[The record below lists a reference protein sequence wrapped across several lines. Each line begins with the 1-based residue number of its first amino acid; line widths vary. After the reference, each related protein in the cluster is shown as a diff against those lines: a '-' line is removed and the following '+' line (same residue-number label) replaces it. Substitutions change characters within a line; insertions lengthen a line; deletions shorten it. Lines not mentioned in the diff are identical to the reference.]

1 MQLDAG
7 HDPERKVV
15 IAAGGTAGHV
25 KPALAIADALRAK
38 GARVSF
44 IGTGAG
50 SGHGLVVDQGYE
62 EDVVPMR
69 GFARS
74 LSMSNVRTVGL
85 TLAAIPRAMR
95 ILRAR
100 RADVVVGGG
109 GYMAGPVAVAARLLR
124 IPLLLTEAD
133 SHLGLANRLAAPFAR
148 RVALAF
154 PVLGRGG
161 EKYVVTGRP
170 IDVAVAQADRAAARS
185 EMGIAPDELC
195 VLVTGGSQGA
205 RTLNTAIAT
214 AYGTR
219 PPFTLIHIAGAKQVD
234 DVRTLLGAEPDPAR
248 YRLMGF
254 TDRFHQTVAA
264 ADLVVSRS
272 GGTIFEIAAIGR
284 PSILVPYP
292 HATADHQTKNAMW
305 LVDAGAAEMIP
316 DHECSP
322 ERLRE
327 AIDRLLADPEHRA
340 RMSYAARSVARPD
353 AADRIVE
360 MIEQM
365 AGA

>member
-25 KPALAIADALRAK
+25 KPALAIADALRVR

-50 SGHGLVVDQGYE
+50 SGHGLVLDQGYE

-74 LSMSNVRTVGL
+74 LSPSNLRTIGL

-100 RADVVVGGG
+100 QADAVVGGG
-109 GYMAGPVAVAARLLR
+109 GYMAGPVAIAARLLG

-133 SHLGLANRLAAPFAR
+133 SHLGLANRLAAPYAR

-154 PVLGRGG
+154 PVVGRVG

-170 IDVAVAQADRAAARS
+170 IDHEVANADRAAARV
-185 EMGIAPDELC
+185 ELGIASDEPC

-205 RTLNTAIAT
+205 RTLNTAIVT
-214 AYGTR
+214 AYGTN
-219 PPFTLIHIAGAKQVD
+219 PPFTLIHIAGGKQVD
-234 DVRTLLGAEPDPAR
+234 DVRALLGAEPDPEH

-254 TDRFHQTVAA
+254 TDRFHQAVAA

-272 GGTIFEIAAIGR
+272 GGTVFELAAIGR

-305 LVDAGAAEMIP
+305 LVEAGAAEMIP
-316 DHECSP
+316 DHECTP
-322 ERLRE
+322 ERLRD
-327 AIDRLLADPEHRA
+327 AIDRLMADPGLRA
-340 RMSYAARSVARPD
+340 RMSHAARSVARPD
-353 AADRIVE
+353 AADRIAE

-365 AGA
+365 VSE